1 MHADR
6 VRAVECRSLLYK
18 LPELR
23 LSHLK
28 VDLPQHRG
36 RQPSGYL
43 VCPGI
48 LCRTNLDPV
57 WTLLGLHWPFHKH
70 GPRPNPLRERK
81 PGVVEVAFAV
91 VVTHPVTLCGNYPCP
106 STRGVTYPGLTYQG
120 IPCDIMAVRRQRT
133 TRDLRTRG
141 RREAGAVSSRRR
153 TEVTQPGQLRNPSGP

>member
-1 MHADR
+1 
-6 VRAVECRSLLYK
+6 
-18 LPELR
+18 
-23 LSHLK
+23 
-28 VDLPQHRG
+28 
-36 RQPSGYL
+36 QPSGYL

-120 IPCDIMAVRRQRT
+120 IPCDIMAVAAAT
-133 TRDLRTRG
+133 NDTGPPDT
-141 RREAGAVSSRRR
+141 REARSGRSQLATPNRSDPAGAT
-153 TEVTQPGQLRNPSGP
+153 TEPFGALATKHR